1 MAAGSLWAPGSAS
14 FDWPRWFTRFADR
27 LDALIS
33 THLQDRYQLTLGYDD
48 Q

>member
-1 MAAGSLWAPGSAS
+1 MGSRIRQLRLA
-14 FDWPRWFTRFADR
+14 RWFTRFADR